1 MRSRMACPLLL
12 LVFLLPVSA
21 RSQQLTGN
29 CDETVYQRPPQP
41 AVFNGNLESWLKEHA
56 DSSLLATVSGNMI
69 FLVTIDCE
77 GRVTAAEK
85 YRGIANEKL
94 EAHYKSLLLQL
105 PAFAP
110 ARKNDNRVSCRVFV
124 SLTCSSNK
132 LTVQTIN

>member
-1 MRSRMACPLLL
+1 MRFRMACPLLL

-21 RSQQLTGN
+21 RSQQLTGS
-29 CDETVYQRPPQP
+29 CDETIYLRPPQP
-41 AVFNGNLESWLKEHA
+41 AVFNGDLECWLQQRA
-56 DSSLLATVSGNMI
+56 DSALLATVSGNMI

-85 YRGIANEKL
+85 YRGIAHEKL
-94 EAHYKSLLLQL
+94 EAHYRSLLLQL

-110 ARKNDNRVSCRVFV
+110 ARKNDNRVSCRLFI
-124 SLTCSSNK
+124 SLTCSTNK